1 MAGVKPKAYVQAYQ
15 TVEKLLKLS
24 SNVSVQE
31 IAIQF
36 GCLEAAGVAKEVLDR
51 YRAGVQEE
59 YSAPQKEGLDL
70 YKPLYAAAALYCSC
84 K

>member
-15 TVEKLLKLS
+15 TMEKLLKLS
-24 SNVSVQE
+24 LSIGVQE

-36 GCLEAAGVAKEVLDR
+36 GCFEAVGVANEVLDR
-51 YRAGVQEE
+51 YKKVVQEE
-59 YSAPQKEGLDL
+59 YSAPQREGLDL
-70 YKPLYAAAALYCSC
+70 DKPLYAAAALYCSC